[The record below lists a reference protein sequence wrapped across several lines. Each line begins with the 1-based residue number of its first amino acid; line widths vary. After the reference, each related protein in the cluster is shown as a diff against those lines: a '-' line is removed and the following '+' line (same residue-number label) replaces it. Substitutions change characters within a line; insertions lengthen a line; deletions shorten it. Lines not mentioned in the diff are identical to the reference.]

1 MTHKSSIE
9 GICDPRQRIK
19 NAIAFLRTARIE
31 LRIGGAGKAA
41 DAVARALK
49 SAEGALRHA
58 EGMANREAVSAS
70 ESPVKNPVCRAE
82 LRRPGVA
89 QGGRRAKSFSARRER
104 GEGCTRR
111 R

>member
-58 EGMANREAVSAS
+58 EGGKSRGGVVSQ
-70 ESPVKNPVCRAE
+70 
-82 LRRPGVA
+82 RPSVVEP
-89 QGGRRAKSFSARRER
+89 R
-104 GEGCTRR
+104 T
-111 R
+111 